1 MINKNA
7 ESIETMKGLIVDDH
21 QLFVAG
27 IKHVLRQ
34 LGDDVEIDEASN
46 AERCLEILT
55 ENNTIDFLLLD
66 LHLPGLDGIALL
78 EIVRNRW
85 PWIPVLIVTGSQDPR
100 TAQRVINA
108 GAAGYLCK
116 TSPPSEFVAA
126 IRQVLDG
133 EIYISAEQASFIQG
147 PDEQGSNTGLATKFT
162 SRQLEVLNLMAQGH
176 PNKII
181 ASKLGLTEHTVKV
194 HISNIFHTMG
204 VHNRTACVKE
214 AVRIGIVHMPGG

>member
-1 MINKNA
+1 MNGI
-7 ESIETMKGLIVDDH
+7 IVDDH

-34 LGDDVEIDEASN
+34 LGDDVEIAEAPD
-46 AERCLEILT
+46 AERCLEILSK
-55 ENNTIDFLLLD
+55 NGDMDFLLLD
-66 LHLPGLDGIALL
+66 LHLPGLDGLALL
-78 EIVRNRW
+78 EILRNRW
-85 PWIPVLIVTGSQDPR
+85 PWIPVLIVTGTQDAHI
-100 TAQRVINA
+100 AQRVIDS

-126 IRQVLDG
+126 IRKVISG
-133 EIYISAEQASFIQG
+133 EVYISAEQASYIHKI
-147 PDEQGSNTGLATKFT
+147 DEKESSPGVVARFT

-214 AVRIGIVHMPGG
+214 AVRIGIVHLPIGN